1 MSQNVGQVFAEMP
14 TTLEGLPAWLRTNWP
29 DILVALMWIGIAL
42 AAGVALYLALKSV
55 RDWLVRFLR
64 PADVTIPV
72 WRSVLAT
79 VVAST
84 WQLSFVVLAAA
95 LAAAILGLSSQWW
108 QAIVGATL
116 IVQAGLWLGSF
127 LREVLAR
134 YAEERTTDRS
144 TLANA
149 MGLVQI
155 LINVGVWSI
164 VVLVL
169 LSNLGVDVT
178 ALVAGLGIGGIAIG
192 LAAQGIFA
200 DLFASLS
207 IILDR
212 PFVRGDFI
220 IFGDYMGTI
229 ERIGIKSTRIRSLS
243 GEQIVVS
250 NANLLQTTI
259 RNYQLLYERRV
270 VFTVSVVYR
279 TPLDK
284 VEAIPALLREVV
296 DAAPKTRFDRAH
308 LKALG
313 DYALVYEVVYFVLDP
328 DYNVYMDVQQAINF
342 AIMRAFAARD
352 IDFAFPTRTVVHEQ
366 AITPRPDAEPH

>member
-1 MSQNVGQVFAEMP
+1 M
-14 TTLEGLPAWLRTNWP
+14 
-29 DILVALMWIGIAL
+29 
-42 AAGVALYLALKSV
+42 LAL
-55 RDWLVRFLR
+55 
-64 PADVTIPV
+64 
-72 WRSVLAT
+72 
-79 VVAST
+79 
-84 WQLSFVVLAAA
+84 A

-108 QAIVGATL
+108 RAVVGATL

-127 LREVLAR
+127 LREIVAR

-155 LINVGVWSI
+155 LISVAVWSI

-212 PFVRGDFI
+212 PFVRGDFV

-243 GEQIVVS
+243 GEQIVIS
-250 NANLLQTTI
+250 NANLLQATI

-270 VFTVSVVYR
+270 VFGVGVIYK
-279 TPLDK
+279 TP
-284 VEAIPALLREVV
+284 VEKARMIPQILREAVER
-296 DAAPKTRFDRAH
+296 APKTRFDRAH
-308 LKALG
+308 LKEFAESALT
-313 DYALVYEVVYFVLDP
+313 YEVVYFVLDP
-328 DYNVYMDVQQAINF
+328 DYNAYMDVQQAINF
-342 AIMRAFAARD
+342 AIMSAFESQG
-352 IDFAFPTRTVVHEQ
+352 IDFAFPTRTVVLEHAAPDTRDEQ
-366 AITPRPDAEPH
+366 LRR